1 MTIPIP
7 LCPRCGW
14 HREDCTC
21 GRQRDEVQRRR
32 ERARV
37 ARVARAH
44 RDAVQRA
51 AGLTSAQW
59 RAA

>member
-21 GRQRDEVQRRR
+21 GRQRDPLARRR
-32 ERARV
+32 ERD
-37 ARVARAH
+37 RVARAH
-44 RDAVQRA
+44 RDAVERA
-51 AGLTSAQW
+51 ATPT
-59 RAA
+59 AAEWWAA